1 MQEVVAAA
9 EACGHGFDPA
19 FADRMMATTESMTPY
34 KPSMKLD
41 HEAGRALE
49 LDAIYAAPLAA
60 AAAAGCAMRET
71 QALLDE
77 LRELDPAARDVS
89 PDRGPGGT
97 SRATTS

>member
-1 MQEVVAAA
+1 
-9 EACGHGFDPA
+9 
-19 FADRMMATTESMTPY
+19 MMANTESMTPY

-41 HEAGRALE
+41 YEAGRPLE

-60 AAAAGCAMRET
+60 ADAAGCEMPET

-77 LRELDPAARDVS
+77 LRRLDPATRDVR

-97 SRATTS
+97 SRATSS